1 MHRTTLVTRIGVGLS
16 SLVLVGTGATLA
28 SAHPAQTTTT
38 CIDHDCQGGF
48 ADPTGCSKDAR
59 TIRSAPITNLTT
71 GRVVGWIDLR
81 WSPTCGNNWART
93 RSAVG
98 SATLTAKA
106 TRHDGKTALNAGTG
120 SWIATTMLFGREQCV
135 MASGSV
141 NGASASTPC
150 A

>member
-1 MHRTTLVTRIGVGLS
+1 MLRRTLVTRIGVGLS
-16 SLVLVGTGATLA
+16 SLVLVGTGAASA
-28 SAHPAQTTTT
+28 SAHTAQRTTT
-38 CIDHDCQGGF
+38 CTNQGCQGQF

-59 TIRSAPITNLTT
+59 NIRSVPITNLST
-71 GRVVGWIDLR
+71 GKVVGWVDLR

-98 SATLTAKA
+98 NATLTAKA
-106 TRHDGKTALNAGTG
+106 TRHDGKTAVNAGNG
-120 SWIATTMLFGREQCV
+120 SWIGTTMIFGRDQCV